1 MVQHRKKYL
10 QFLISLYG
18 PAINEDLSRVKKKIR
33 IHLPLTVRPLRA
45 GEFGLRGKLCIVLP
59 NDIFPS
65 FLAHSVEVP
74 KLCASCNYWPCVII
88 TFSFSFCQIFF
99 LPPRHFLDSE
109 VDGSSFYQGL
119 PAEMKSIKNEDFWFL
134 IIFFSL
140 SSCKKGDHFFLL
152 GRIFLNF
159 FEPSVIFFNRLF
171 PM

>member
-1 MVQHRKKYL
+1 MRISQEWRKNPNS
-10 QFLISLYG
+10 Q
-18 PAINEDLSRVKKKIR
+18 LS
-33 IHLPLTVRPLRA
+33 LTVRPLRA

-109 VDGSSFYQGL
+109 ADGSSFYQGL
-119 PAEMKSIKNEDFWFL
+119 PAEMKSIKNEDL
-134 IIFFSL
+134 ISYYFFSL
-140 SSCKKGDHFFLL
+140 SSCKKGDQFFFV
-152 GRIFLNF
+152 GEDFSEF
-159 FEPSVIFFNRLF
+159 FWAIKVFFFFIDVLSNIKSLKHT
-171 PM
+171 